1 MYMPLQDNVWR
12 KIDYLVNIIYS
23 TQDINDMRKTVL
35 ASLEDLIPHQKSFFD
50 LCITKSNIPHFFH
63 PLSLNI
69 DASHLNDYYEKYQ
82 QLDYTTWMF
91 NTNEAIVYRDSNW
104 INVSTRE
111 NSVIYNSWMK
121 PMGAYYSLGCTIVSN
136 NIMYGSITIFR
147 DKLTGDFTDDDLDI
161 LTIINR
167 HLNKRFSLQYPKG
180 LPEHG
185 TNIDDGLREKY
196 FLSKREDEVLR
207 LIIKGHSNNEI
218 SRLLFISENTVKKHV
233 NNIYS
238 KIGVNTRTK
247 LLHIIKQGTI
257 N

>member
-1 MYMPLQDNVWR
+1 MPLQDNIWR
-12 KIDYLVNIIYS
+12 KIDYLVNLIYS
-23 TQDINDMRKTVL
+23 TVDINDMRKIVL

-50 LCITKSNIPHFFH
+50 LCITESNIPHFFY

-69 DASHLNDYYEKYQ
+69 DSMNLDDYYDKYQ

-91 NTNEAIVYRDSNW
+91 NTNDPVVYRDSTW
-104 INVSTRE
+104 INDTTRE

-147 DKLTGDFTDDDLDI
+147 SKEAGDFSDDDLDI

-180 LPEHG
+180 LPKNG
-185 TNIDDGLREKY
+185 TNLEDGLREKY
-196 FLSKREDEVLR
+196 FLSQREDEVLK
-207 LIIKGHSNNEI
+207 LIIKGASNAEI
-218 SRLLFISENTVKKHV
+218 GKKLFISENTVKKHV

-247 LLHIIKQGTI
+247 LLHVLKQGSI
-257 N
+257 DN